1 MKHKSQKMSAER
13 ARRLLVDT
21 VIGNDW
27 EERMLVNVTRV
38 KGFFQN
44 SRTEMNNY
52 IKKVRREEWVSDES
66 EKENNNMHM
75 ISVSENENRSVATN
89 ERSNI

>member
-1 MKHKSQKMSAER
+1 MSAER